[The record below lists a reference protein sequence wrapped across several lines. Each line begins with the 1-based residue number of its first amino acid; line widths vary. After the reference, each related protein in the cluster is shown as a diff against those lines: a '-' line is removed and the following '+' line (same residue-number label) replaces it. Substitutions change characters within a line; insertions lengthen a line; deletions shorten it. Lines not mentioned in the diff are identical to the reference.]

1 MITGGD
7 RGSCCMGRYQAFA
20 VVSGVIMVALDLT
33 LRALQR
39 ERDQAW
45 FLCALGSW
53 AGGIILF
60 PFIPYSNLSLQPLTT
75 VLLCLAGGAWGVS
88 VLCESK
94 SHASLPV
101 GVGALLSSLRTVI
114 LVVIGVVFF
123 NEPLTTHVIIGA
135 TCIITG
141 VFISCPLQ
149 TRAELSGITLRL
161 VAVLASAIAIVT
173 EKALA
178 QQTTIELIIAGGYV
192 VPGILYLSMRP
203 TDWRNQCAIGPSKRA
218 ALIAL
223 YTLLYAAI
231 GPVFVAAFAFGELT
245 ETFIIFQGRIALL
258 MLLGALLLKERTDLP
273 RRCLGMV
280 AVLAGLYF
288 VTR

>member
-1 MITGGD
+1 
-7 RGSCCMGRYQAFA
+7 MGIYQAFA
-20 VVSGVIMVALDLT
+20 LISGIIMVVLDLT

-39 ERDQAW
+39 ERDQSW
-45 FLCALGSW
+45 YLSTLGSCV
-53 AGGIILF
+53 GGVILL
-60 PFIPYSNLSLQPLTT
+60 PFIPYSTLALHPLTFT
-75 VLLCLAGGAWGVS
+75 LLFLAGSLWGVS
-88 VLCESK
+88 VFCDLK

-101 GVGALLSSLRTVI
+101 GVSALLSSLRTVI
-114 LVVIGVVFF
+114 LIAIGIMFF
-123 NEPLTTHVIIGA
+123 EEPLTAYFLIGA
-135 TCIITG
+135 TIIIAG

-149 TRAELSGITLRL
+149 TNSDLHGISLRL
-161 VAVLASAIAIVT
+161 TAVLASAVAIVT

-178 QQTTIELIIAGGYV
+178 QRTAIELIIACGYV
-192 VPGILYLSMRP
+192 VPAILYLIMRP
-203 TDWRNQCAIGPSKRA
+203 ENWREQCAGGSRRRKGLIG
-218 ALIAL
+218 L

-231 GPVFVAAFAFGELT
+231 GPVFVVAFAFGKISD
-245 ETFIIFQGRIALL
+245 TFIIFQGRIALL

>member
-1 MITGGD
+1 
-7 RGSCCMGRYQAFA
+7 
-20 VVSGVIMVALDLT
+20 MVALDLI

-45 FLCALGSW
+45 FLSALGSW
-53 AGGIILF
+53 VGGIILL
-60 PFIPYSNLSLQPLTT
+60 PFIPYSTLALQPLSI
-75 VLLCLAGGAWGVS
+75 LLLFLAGAAWGVS
-88 VLCESK
+88 VLCELK

-114 LVVIGVVFF
+114 LVAIGVIFF
-123 NEPLTTHVIIGA
+123 SEPITTHVVIGA

-149 TRAELSGITLRL
+149 TRAELRGITLRF
-161 VAVLASAIAIVT
+161 VAVCASAIAIVT

-178 QQTTIELIIAGGYV
+178 QRTAIELIIVGGYL
-192 VPGILYLSMRP
+192 VPGILYLLMRP
-203 TDWRNQCAIGPSKRA
+203 KNWRDQCATGPRKRA
-218 ALIAL
+218 VSIAL

-231 GPVFVAAFAFGELT
+231 GPVFVAAFALGELT

-258 MLLGALLLKERTDLP
+258 MLLGALLLKERADLP

-288 VTR
+288 VTG